1 MPRDLLSASALQK
14 QKRAV
19 TKTVCHRLFML
30 LITVTVAL
38 VVVGDI
44 GDALNIGLATNLL
57 KTGTYYAYERLWDR
71 VRWGVSNQ
79 TAG

>member
-1 MPRDLLSASALQK
+1 MPRNLLSASALQK

-19 TKTVCHRLFML
+19 TKTVCYRLFML

-57 KTGTYYAYERLWDR
+57 KTGTYYAYERFWDR
-71 VRWGVSNQ
+71 VRWGVSN
-79 TAG
+79 

>member
-1 MPRDLLSASALQK
+1 MPRNLLSASALQK

-19 TKTVCHRLFML
+19 TKTVCYRLFML

-71 VRWGVSNQ
+71 VKWGVSNQ